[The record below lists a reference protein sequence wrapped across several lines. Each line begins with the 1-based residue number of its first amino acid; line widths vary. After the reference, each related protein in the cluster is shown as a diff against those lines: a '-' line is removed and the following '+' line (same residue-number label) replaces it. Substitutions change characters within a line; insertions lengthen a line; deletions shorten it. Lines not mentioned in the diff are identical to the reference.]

1 MNGFTVEIKDLSLCI
16 RNVNLKLATARYWT
30 FTGNQFV
37 F

>member
-16 RNVNLKLATARYWT
+16 RNVNLKLVSARYCT
-30 FTGNQFV
+30 FSSNKFV